1 LADPQRRTR
10 RSLRTAVS
18 AEFIRRPVGP
28 AANFFRIEE
37 LSFMKQALAALL
49 KKSIQSGIAAG
60 LLPAAALPPVEV
72 EWTKDPGHGD
82 YTSNAA
88 MVLAAQTK
96 KNPREIARI
105 LLERIDDSGQV
116 LEKVEIAG
124 PGFMNFFIR
133 ESCWSSFL
141 KKVDDEGNRYGSS
154 DLGKGR
160 RIQVEF
166 VSANPTG
173 PLHIGHA
180 RGAVVGDVMA
190 NILAA
195 VGYDIFREYY
205 INDAGNQMNNL
216 GKSVLLRYRELL
228 GRTEE
233 FPEGCYKGEYIRDL
247 AAELLKRERERYLD
261 MDAQEAIPLL
271 TAYAGGAILEGI
283 KEDLRNFGVVFDL
296 YFSERELYREDGV
309 GILLRMLQEKGFIYR
324 EGEALWFR
332 TTAFGDEKDRVV
344 VRQNGDPTY
353 FAADIA
359 YHRNKFLRGFDT
371 VIDIWGAD
379 HHGYIPRMS
388 AAVQALGY
396 EKDALKVIL
405 VQLVNLLRDGKPVAM
420 STRSGEFDTL
430 REVVDE
436 VGKDAA
442 RYNFLMRR
450 SDSHLDFDLEL
461 AKRQSN
467 ENPVY
472 YVQYAYARICSIIR
486 MAAERGVATPLYS
499 ETELIL
505 LKLPEEIDLIKA
517 ITRFPEVV
525 DGAARTLEPHR
536 LTFYLNDLA
545 AIFHSYYNKNKVI
558 SDDGALT
565 GARLF
570 LVKSVRT
577 VLENALTMLGVSTP
591 KKM

>member
-1 LADPQRRTR
+1 MD
-10 RSLRTAVS
+10 
-18 AEFIRRPVGP
+18 
-28 AANFFRIEE
+28 EE
-37 LSFMKQALAALL
+37 
-49 KKSIQSGIAAG
+49 
-60 LLPAAALPPVEV
+60 
-72 EWTKDPGHGD
+72 D
-82 YTSNAA
+82 
-88 MVLAAQTK
+88 
-96 KNPREIARI
+96 
-105 LLERIDDSGQV
+105 
-116 LEKVEIAG
+116 
-124 PGFMNFFIR
+124 
-133 ESCWSSFL
+133 
-141 KKVDDEGNRYGSS
+141 
-154 DLGKGR
+154 
-160 RIQVEF
+160 
-166 VSANPTG
+166 
-173 PLHIGHA
+173 
-180 RGAVVGDVMA
+180 
-190 NILAA
+190 
-195 VGYDIFREYY
+195 
-205 INDAGNQMNNL
+205 
-216 GKSVLLRYRELL
+216 
-228 GRTEE
+228 
-233 FPEGCYKGEYIRDL
+233 
-247 AAELLKRERERYLD
+247 
-261 MDAQEAIPLL
+261 AIPRL

-283 KEDLRNFGVVFDL
+283 KEDLLAFGVVFDL
-296 YFSERELYREDGV
+296 YFSERELYQEDGV
-309 GILLRMLQEKGFIYR
+309 RSLLQTLQKKKFIYS
-324 EGEALWFR
+324 EGNALWFR

-359 YHRNKFLRGFDT
+359 YHQNKFLRGFET

-430 REVVDE
+430 RQVVDE

-486 MAAERGVATPLYS
+486 MADERGFAPPPYDKA
-499 ETELIL
+499 ELVL
-505 LKLPEEIDLIKA
+505 LKLPEEIELIKT

-525 DGAARTLEPHR
+525 EGAARTLEPHR
-536 LTFYLNDLA
+536 LTFYLNDIA
-545 AIFHSYYNKNKVI
+545 ALFHSYYNKNKVI

-570 LVKSVRT
+570 LVKTVRT
-577 VLENALTMLGVSTP
+577 VLKNALTLLGVSTP
-591 KKM
+591 EKM

>member
-1 LADPQRRTR
+1 
-10 RSLRTAVS
+10 
-18 AEFIRRPVGP
+18 
-28 AANFFRIEE
+28 
-37 LSFMKQALAALL
+37 MKQVLVNLL
-49 KKSIQSGIAAG
+49 EKSIQSGIDAR
-60 LLPAAALPPVEV
+60 LLPPVAPSHIEV
-72 EWTKDPGHGD
+72 ELTKDPGHGD
-82 YTSNAA
+82 YASNIA
-88 MVLAAQTK
+88 MILASQVK
-96 KNPREIARI
+96 KNPREIAKI
-105 LLERIDDSGQV
+105 LSEGIEDRDGV

-124 PGFMNFFIR
+124 PGFLNFFIR
-133 ESCWSSFL
+133 EGAL
-141 KKVDDEGNRYGSS
+141 TTLLETVDRQGDRYGSS
-154 DLGKGR
+154 NLGQGR
-160 RIQVEF
+160 RVQVEF

-195 VGYDIFREYY
+195 VGYQVFREYY
-205 INDAGNQMNNL
+205 INDAGNQMHNL

-228 GRTEE
+228 GETVE
-233 FPEGCYKGEYIRDL
+233 FPEGCYRGDYIREL
-247 AAELLKRERERYLD
+247 AAELLKRDGDRHLHEKPDEL
-261 MDAQEAIPLL
+261 IPLF
-271 TAYAGGAILEGI
+271 TDYAGGVILEGI
-283 KEDLRNFGVVFDL
+283 KEDLRTFGVVFDL
-296 YFSERELYREDGV
+296 YFSERGLYRDEGV
-309 GILLRMLQEKGFIYR
+309 EKLLRDLEENGFIYR

-353 FAADIA
+353 IAVDIA
-359 YHRNKFLRGFDT
+359 YHRNKFLRGFET

-420 STRSGEFDTL
+420 STRSGDFVTL
-430 REVVDE
+430 HEVVDE

-472 YVQYAYARICSIIR
+472 YVQYAHARICSILR
-486 MAAERGVATPLYS
+486 MAVERGLAAPTTGKVDAG
-499 ETELIL
+499 L
-505 LKLPEEIDLIKA
+505 LRLPEEIDLIKT

-525 DGAARTLEPHR
+525 EGAARTLEPHR

-545 AIFHSYYNKNKVI
+545 AIFHSYYNKNKVL

-565 GARLF
+565 EARLF
-570 LVKSVRT
+570 LVRSVLT
-577 VLENALTMLGVSTP
+577 VLKNALNMLGVSTP
-591 KKM
+591 EKM

>member
-1 LADPQRRTR
+1 
-10 RSLRTAVS
+10 
-18 AEFIRRPVGP
+18 
-28 AANFFRIEE
+28 
-37 LSFMKQALAALL
+37 MKQVLVKLL
-49 KKSIQSGIAAG
+49 EQSIQAGIDKG
-60 LLPAAALPPVEV
+60 FLPPVAPPRIEV
-72 EWTKDPGHGD
+72 ELTRDPGHGD
-82 YTSNAA
+82 YASNIA
-88 MVLAAQTK
+88 MILASQAK
-96 KNPREIARI
+96 KNPREIAKI
-105 LLERIDDSGQV
+105 LLEGISDRDGV
-116 LEKVEIAG
+116 LERVEIAG
-124 PGFMNFFIR
+124 PGFLNFFVR
-133 ESCWSSFL
+133 EAGL
-141 KKVDDEGNRYGSS
+141 TALLEAVERQGDRYGSA

-160 RIQVEF
+160 RVQVEF

-180 RGAVVGDVMA
+180 RGAVVGDVVA

-195 VGYDIFREYY
+195 VGYQVFREYY

-228 GRTEE
+228 GETAE
-233 FPEGCYKGEYIRDL
+233 FPEGCYRGDYIRDL
-247 AAELLKRERERYLD
+247 ASELLKRDGERHLAQ
-261 MDAQEAIPLL
+261 DAAKVVPLF
-271 TAYAGGAILEGI
+271 TDYAAGAILEGI
-283 KEDLRNFGVVFDL
+283 KEDLRSFGVVFDR
-296 YFSERELYREDGV
+296 YFSERELYRDEGV
-309 GILLRMLQEKGFIYR
+309 EKQLRDLEEKGFIYR

-344 VRQNGDPTY
+344 VRQNGAPTY

-359 YHRNKFLRGFDT
+359 YHRNKFLRGFET

-388 AAVQALGY
+388 AAVQALGH
-396 EKDALKVIL
+396 EKEALKVIL
-405 VQLVNLLRDGKPVAM
+405 VQLVNLLRDGKPAAM
-420 STRSGEFDTL
+420 STRSGEFVTL

-436 VGKDAA
+436 VGRDAA

-472 YVQYAYARICSIIR
+472 YVQYAHARICSILR
-486 MAAERGVATPLYS
+486 MAAERGIAAPAAGEADAS
-499 ETELIL
+499 L
-505 LKLPEEIDLIKA
+505 LRLPEETDLIKA

-525 DGAARTLEPHR
+525 EGAARTLEPHR

-545 AIFHSYYNKNKVI
+545 ALFHSYYNRNKVI
-558 SDDGALT
+558 SEDGALT

-570 LVKSVRT
+570 LVRSLLT
-577 VLENALTMLGVSTP
+577 VLKNALNMMGVSTP
-591 KKM
+591 EKM

>member
-1 LADPQRRTR
+1 
-10 RSLRTAVS
+10 
-18 AEFIRRPVGP
+18 
-28 AANFFRIEE
+28 
-37 LSFMKQALAALL
+37 MKKVLVALL
-49 KKSIQSGIAAG
+49 EKAIQASIDGG
-60 LLPAAALPPVEV
+60 LLFAAALPPVEM
-72 EWTKDPGHGD
+72 ELTKDPGYGD
-82 YTSNAA
+82 YASNAA
-88 MVLAAQTK
+88 MILAAQAR

-105 LLERIDDSGQV
+105 LLEKIDDSEKV
-116 LEKVEIAG
+116 LAKVEIAG
-124 PGFMNFFIR
+124 PGFLNFFIR
-133 ESCWSSFL
+133 EGCWASL
-141 KKVDDEGNRYGSS
+141 LECVDREGDRYGSA

-180 RGAVVGDVMA
+180 RGAVVGDVTA

-195 VGYDIFREYY
+195 VGYRVFREYY

-216 GKSVLLRYRELL
+216 GKSVFLRYRELL
-228 GRTEE
+228 GATAE
-233 FPEGCYKGEYIRDL
+233 FPEGCYRGEYIKDL
-247 AAELLKRERERYLD
+247 AAELLKREGDRYFHRD
-261 MDAQEAIPLL
+261 TEEVSPHF
-271 TAYAGGAILEGI
+271 TEYAGSVILEGI
-283 KEDLRNFGVVFDL
+283 KEDLRTFGVVFDL
-296 YFSERELYREDGV
+296 YFSERELYRDDGV
-309 GILLRMLQEKGFIYR
+309 GKLLRELQEKDFVYG

-332 TTAFGDEKDRVV
+332 TTAFGDDKDRVV

-359 YHRNKFLRGFDT
+359 YHRNKFQRGFAT

-396 EKDALKVIL
+396 GKDALQVIL
-405 VQLVNLLRDGKPVAM
+405 VQLVNLLRDGKPAAM
-420 STRSGEFDTL
+420 STRSGEFVTL

-450 SDSHLDFDLEL
+450 SDSHLDFDLEV

-472 YVQYAYARICSIIR
+472 YVQYAHARICSIIR
-486 MAAERGVATPLYS
+486 TAAEQGCRVPSYNQADLS
-499 ETELIL
+499 L

-525 DGAARTLEPHR
+525 EGAARTLEPHR

-545 AIFHSYYNKNKVI
+545 GLFHSYYNKHKVI

-565 GARLF
+565 GARLS
-570 LVKSVRT
+570 LVTSVRT
-577 VLENALTMLGVSTP
+577 VLKNALTILGVSAP
-591 KKM
+591 EKM

>member
-1 LADPQRRTR
+1 
-10 RSLRTAVS
+10 
-18 AEFIRRPVGP
+18 
-28 AANFFRIEE
+28 
-37 LSFMKQALAALL
+37 MKQVLVTLL
-49 KKSIQSGIAAG
+49 ERSIQSAIAAG
-60 LLPAAALPPVEV
+60 LLSAAAPRIEV
-72 EWTKDPGHGD
+72 EWTKDPSHGD
-82 YTSNAA
+82 YASNVA
-88 MVLAAQTK
+88 MILASQNR
-96 KNPREIARI
+96 KNPREIAKI
-105 LLERIDDSGQV
+105 ISEGIDDSVQV

-124 PGFMNFFIR
+124 PGFLNFFIR
-133 ESCWSSFL
+133 EGCWSSLL
-141 KKVDDEGNRYGSS
+141 KRVDSEGDRYGSAGF
-154 DLGKGR
+154 GKGR

-195 VGYDIFREYY
+195 VGYDVFREYY

-228 GRTEE
+228 GRTVD
-233 FPEGCYKGEYIRDL
+233 FPEGCYKGDYIRDL
-247 AAELLKRERERYLD
+247 AAELLKRDGERYLD
-261 MDAQEAIPLL
+261 MDDEEAIPPL
-271 TAYAGGAILEGI
+271 TTYAGAAILEGI
-283 KEDLRNFGVVFDL
+283 KEDLRIFGVVFDL

-309 GILLRMLQEKGFIYR
+309 KSLLRTLQEKDFIYS
-324 EGEALWFR
+324 EGNALWFR

-359 YHRNKFLRGFDT
+359 YHRNKFLRGFET

-388 AAVQALGY
+388 AAVQALGQ

-430 REVVDE
+430 RQVVDE

-486 MAAERGVATPLYS
+486 MAAERGFAPPLYDNAEVS
-499 ETELIL
+499 L
-505 LKLPEEIDLIKA
+505 LKLPEEIELIKA

-536 LTFYLNDLA
+536 LTFYLNDMA

-558 SDDGALT
+558 SDNGVLT
-565 GARLF
+565 EARLF

-577 VLENALTMLGVSTP
+577 VLKNALTLLGVSTP
-591 KKM
+591 EKM